1 MNCKLLLPLLSL
13 AALLTG
19 GLTIREYSRRPTRR
33 TVIYICKPLTTIL
46 ILAVAVLPGTLLR
59 NPYASAVGIG
69 LLFSIF
75 GDIWEMFPRR
85 HFLKALVCFLVTHVF
100 YAAAFLTDMPE
111 SGSWWLLLPF
121 GAFSASFWAYLR
133 PGLSPVMKAAVGVYA
148 AVIAVM
154 AGLAVRRLAAGFSIG
169 ALCAAA
175 GALLFLASDAALAI
189 NRFRR
194 PFRAAQTVILSSYFA
209 GQWLIALSVGLR
221 DT

>member
-1 MNCKLLLPLLSL
+1 MEWKTLLPFFSL

-19 GLTIREYSRRPTRR
+19 GLTIREYARHPPRR
-33 TVIYICKPLTTIL
+33 TVIFICKPLSTIL
-46 ILAVAVLPGTLLR
+46 ILAVAALPGTLLR

-85 HFLKALVCFLVTHVF
+85 HFLKALACFLVTHVC

-111 SGSWWLLLPF
+111 SGSWWPLLPF
-121 GAFSASFWAYLR
+121 GVFSAAFWTYLR

-175 GALLFLASDAALAI
+175 GALLFLASDAALAV

-194 PFRAAQTVILSSYFA
+194 PLRNAQTVILSSYFA

-221 DT
+221 DM